1 VKDSG
6 VVPAIRLLKLWK
18 VRRGLQV
25 KQFVFELLV
34 IKVLEKKKNA
44 SLDALPM
51 PTNLKKPQPDT
62 I

>member
-1 VKDSG
+1 
-6 VVPAIRLLKLWK
+6 LWK